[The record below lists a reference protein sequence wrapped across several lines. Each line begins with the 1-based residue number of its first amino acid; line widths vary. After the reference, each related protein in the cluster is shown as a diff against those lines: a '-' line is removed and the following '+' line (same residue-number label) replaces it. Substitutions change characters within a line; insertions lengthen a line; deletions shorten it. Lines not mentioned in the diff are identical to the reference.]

1 MPKVAFTDDTTK
13 LWYTLNNWTRSIEI
27 MYKCD
32 NHPEI
37 LTRVYFPFNPAVS
50 QVMPDI

>member
-1 MPKVAFTDDTTK
+1 MPKVTFTDEMTK
-13 LWYTLNNWTRSIEI
+13 LWYHLDDWTRNIEI
-27 MYKCD
+27 MYKSD

-50 QVMPDI
+50 Q